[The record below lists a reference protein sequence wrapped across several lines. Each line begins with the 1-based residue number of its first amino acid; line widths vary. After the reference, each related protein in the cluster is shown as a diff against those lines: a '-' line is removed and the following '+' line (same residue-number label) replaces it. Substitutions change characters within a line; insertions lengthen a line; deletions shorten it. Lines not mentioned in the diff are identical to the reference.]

1 MISIFDQSS
10 QTTLF
15 IFSKSI
21 KDLPLI
27 LLTFI
32 IVAVAIIISCIIIVL
47 FFTLISAFNI
57 SFFLIS
63 LLLL

>member
-27 LLTFI
+27 LLTI